1 MIGAS
6 FGQILPSGRKTEMAN
21 EKEFND
27 KLNQLGEMARQVGK
41 LQMRNELLKAIE
53 TNAFSEALTLF
64 REMPAGDGSNLAF
77 MSMLS
82 EMISKAASNE

>member
-1 MIGAS
+1 MAS
-6 FGQILPSGRKTEMAN
+6 EN
-21 EKEFND
+21 EFND
-27 KLNQLGEMARQVGK
+27 KLNQLGETARKVGK

-82 EMISKAASNE
+82 SMIVQAAEDE